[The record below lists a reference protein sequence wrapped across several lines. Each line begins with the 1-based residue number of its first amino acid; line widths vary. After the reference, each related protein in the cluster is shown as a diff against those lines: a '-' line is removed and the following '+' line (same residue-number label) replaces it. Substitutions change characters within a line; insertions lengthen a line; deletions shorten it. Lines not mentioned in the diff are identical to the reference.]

1 MALGFVTDRLSK
13 RQRVVKAAEPSDD
26 LYEMA
31 NLFPDDTGL
40 PVTVWVSPRGRA
52 RHAARI
58 KVCRTPG
65 NKMVPTNTAVV
76 SISAEPTVVAGTLP
90 TRYFEP
96 VARWVASNREALL
109 EYWAGAIGT
118 GALLR
123 KLKRVG
129 RAR

>member
-1 MALGFVTDRLSK
+1 MALGFVTDRPSK
-13 RQRVVKAAEPSDD
+13 RQRVVKAADSADD

-58 KVCRTPG
+58 KVCRTAG

-76 SISAEPTVVAGTLP
+76 SISAEPVVVVGTLP
-90 TRYFEP
+90 IRYVEP
-96 VARWVASNREALL
+96 VAKWVASNREALL
-109 EYWAGAIGT
+109 EYWVGAIGT

-123 KLKRVG
+123 KLKRLG
-129 RAR
+129 RVK